1 MKGHIYKVV
10 NLLNILTIFKK
21 QLSKTN
27 LPKFID
33 FEGFGTV
40 SNELFKPGTADYKD
54 IENAL
59 FKYIPT
65 ETEHILKELRRT
77 AATSFFTPDD
87 LIEGQVLSLKKM
99 YAAKNIN
106 VKSILEPS
114 AGSGKYIKH
123 LKKHFPH
130 ATIYALEKDK
140 ITANVLQYNYFDDP
154 KVIIKNTPFEEIQ
167 NLDFPTKYDLI
178 ISNIPFG
185 SVAVFDPTIH
195 QKHTRQIHNYF
206 FAKALELSHE
216 NTITSFI
223 TSKGFLD
230 SKRNDFTRNYIH
242 NTATF
247 LGAFRFPNHTFKN
260 ANTAVV
266 ADLVY
271 IQKGNYKL
279 PEYKTYRENSPELLE
294 VNYNVFKD
302 TPYPYTNHINNY
314 FKENP
319 KHIFGDIISGGLYKV
334 DDFTVKSKLD
344 IATISY
350 KMLNIAENFKINNYK
365 VDYIQKNFKINT
377 QNEKSILGPIDSPI
391 KPTSI
396 LTNSIDPKYKIY
408 SKGNLYIDNRNKLN
422 IIKDFDH
429 TKSMP
434 LILSPFPFSK
444 KTDVNRIAYIIEIRN
459 SYNSLQLMDSN
470 TPEFKNK
477 LADFNNFYDQFNFQ
491 YQDLNAPLNLEII
504 KLDYQS
510 NLILSLETYNK
521 EKKYF
526 TKGDAFN
533 LDYYKSK
540 NISTTAEDVLK
551 KSNLK
556 LNYKDAVALSYNK
569 FNLVNFDFLT
579 EHFGISKQEF
589 IDNAIQ
595 KNALFLN
602 PIFTQKKEGTFLT
615 SMTPNAY
622 PTEFIS
628 KDMFYAGYIGKKI
641 EFFNA
646 DTDLTPYSKSINNDY
661 KQNLIASLELIKPEI
676 IDFSELNAKV
686 GENWIDTDIIT
697 KFVKK
702 TYDVDISI
710 KYNKN
715 LDKFFVDPL
724 EYDWLNNA
732 SYLKLREQFN
742 IKAGNG
748 RTYTFEKILE
758 GTLNSMIP
766 TMKITIQKEPRITR
780 VDKTSLVDFENKMK
794 LIDRDFN
801 TYVME
806 IPMLK
811 RNLEEKYHNLYNAYI
826 KPSINNKHLTFENLQ
841 FEPYPV
847 QRDATMQIIQNNGG
861 VVDHKVGWGKTITA
875 AMIAMKLKSMGV
887 INKSMMLC
895 LNPTIN
901 DVEKNIKSAYP
912 NINILTAGKH
922 SFTPKNK
929 DNFLEQIKTGDWD
942 LVLITHENYHI
953 ISQNIEMQTKVLQE
967 ELDNIDKDLEAMGIP
982 YREVSKKIKKGL
994 ETRKENLKVHIKRL
1008 YHNFDKKS
1016 RTKYTFDQLGIDHLF
1031 VDESHKYKNLAYTT
1045 RHNRV
1050 AGLNTKEGSKRAFNL
1065 LIGCRTLQEKYGG
1078 DKGVTFLSGTTIANS
1093 ITELYV
1099 IFKFLRPHKLA
1110 QLNITSFDQWVKIFG
1125 IKSMEIE
1132 KGMSGNYMLKER
1144 FRFFTKVPELARLYS
1159 DIAHV
1164 SHSSKHIKTPN
1175 LNTNFVM
1182 IKPFDEQKAY
1192 FKDLE
1197 RFAATPN
1204 LSLLNDPNA
1213 NFSEEG
1219 LKASALIAMNY
1230 MMKASLDMRIVNPD
1244 NIDSPENR
1252 IRTTAKNVAR
1262 IYQETSSF
1270 NGTQLVFSDKSTPKD
1285 AFNIY
1290 DELKRVLTTDYNIP
1304 EKDVVFIHHYDES
1317 KKKDKLI
1324 SDFNKGDVRIIIGS
1338 TQKLGTGLNIQERG
1352 VAIHHFDIPFRPS
1365 DFEQRIGRSVRKG
1378 NIFAES
1384 HHNNKV
1390 DNYLYATIG
1399 SIDLKLLELNSHKS
1413 NFINQIKNSTITA
1426 RTIDEGAIDANGS
1439 MSYNDFV
1446 SSISDNDHFVK
1457 IQKLKKEKEKL
1468 TTQKVIASKT
1478 INNNK
1483 TKQISLK
1490 ANLDSALKMLPKLE
1504 ANKVLFATLF
1514 PNNEVAFEKYS
1525 FYKKG
1530 DDKKQ
1535 TFDKFT
1541 QIVENAK
1548 KENEKSKSYE
1558 FTKELFSY
1566 DKLKFIYNGKRDS
1579 HNDTVFYNYNLYV
1592 LTPNKIKF
1600 THGSRQLVKNEET
1613 MLNYPMNALSK
1624 INGLIRNYKNNIEDN
1639 TLKLKVLKNNN
1650 GMLNFTKKDQDRLF
1664 EINDEIKNLE
1674 FIMLEEEQEK
1684 INKNN
1689 GINDDEDSKNKGKG
1703 NDDDNDDDDTTK
1715 GKGKG
1720 KRPKM

>member
-21 QLSKTN
+21 QLSKNN

-40 SNELFKPGTADYKD
+40 SKELFKPGTADYKD

-59 FKYIPT
+59 FKYTPT

-77 AATSFFTPDD
+77 AGTSFFTPDD

-99 YAAKNIN
+99 YEDKNIK

-114 AGSGKYIKH
+114 AGSGKYIKY
-123 LKKHFPH
+123 LKIHFPD

-140 ITANVLQYNYFDDP
+140 ITANILQYNYFEDP

-167 NLDFPTKYDLI
+167 NLEFPTKYDLI

-185 SVAVFDPTIH
+185 AVAVFDPTIDK
-195 QKHTRQIHNYF
+195 KHTQQIHNYF
-206 FAKALELSHE
+206 FAKSLELSHE

-230 SKRNDFTRNYIH
+230 AKKNGFTRNHIH

-247 LGAFRFPNHTFKN
+247 LGAFRLPNHTFKN
-260 ANTAVV
+260 ADTAVV

-279 PEYKTYRENSPELLE
+279 PEYQTYRENSPKFLE

-302 TPYPYTNHINNY
+302 TPYPYTNYINNY

-319 KHIFGDIISGGLYKV
+319 KHVFGDIIPGGLYKV

-344 IATISY
+344 LATISY
-350 KMLNIAENFKINNYK
+350 RMRNIAENFKINKYD
-365 VDYIQKNFKINT
+365 VTYVQKYFKIHT
-377 QNEKSILGPIDSPI
+377 PEK
-391 KPTSI
+391 KATV
-396 LTNSIDPKYKIY
+396 NSNIDPKYKIY
-408 SKGNLYIDNRNKLN
+408 SKGNLYIDKANKLN
-422 IIKDFDH
+422 IITDFDY

-434 LILSPFPFSK
+434 LILTPYTFPFSK
-444 KTDVNRIAYIIEIRN
+444 KPDINRIASIIEIRN
-459 SYNSLQLMDSN
+459 YYNSLQLMDSN
-470 TPEFKNK
+470 TPEFKTK

-491 YQDLNAPLNLEII
+491 YQDLNAPLNLKII
-504 KLDYQS
+504 NLDYQS
-510 NLILSLETYNK
+510 NLILNLENYNK
-521 EKKYF
+521 EKNYF

-533 LDYYKSK
+533 LEHYKSK
-540 NISTTAEDVLK
+540 TISTADDTNTIA

-569 FNLVNFDFLT
+569 FNLVNFDFLS

-589 IDNAIQ
+589 IDNAIE

-602 PIFTQKKEGTFLT
+602 PIFTQKKDGTYL
-615 SMTPNAY
+615 SNMTPNTY

-628 KDMFYAGYIGKKI
+628 KDMFYSGYINKKI

-646 DTDLTPYSKSINNDY
+646 DTDLTPYSKSLNDDY

-676 IDFSELNAKV
+676 IDFSDLNAKV
-686 GENWIDTDIIT
+686 GENWIDIDIIT
-697 KFVKK
+697 KFVNQ
-702 TYDVDISI
+702 TYDVDVSI
-710 KYNKN
+710 KYNEN
-715 LDKFFVDPL
+715 LDKFFVEPL

-732 SYLKLREQFN
+732 SYLKIREQFN

-758 GTLNSMIP
+758 GTLNSIIP

-794 LIDRDFN
+794 LIDSDFN
-801 TYVME
+801 NYV
-806 IPMLK
+806 IQNPILK
-811 RNLEEKYHNLYNAYI
+811 RNLEEKYHNLYNAFI
-826 KPSINNKHLTFENLQ
+826 KPSINNTHLTFENLK
-841 FEPYPV
+841 FEPYSV
-847 QRDATMQIIQNNGG
+847 QRDAAMQIIQNNGG
-861 VVDHKVGWGKTITA
+861 IVDHKVGWGKTITA

-967 ELDNIDKDLEAMGIP
+967 ELDNIDKDLEAIGIP
-982 YREVSKKIKKGL
+982 YREVSKQIKKGL
-994 ETRKENLKVHIKRL
+994 ETRKENLEVHIKRL
-1008 YHNFDKKS
+1008 YYDFDKKG

-1045 RHNRV
+1045 RHSRV
-1050 AGLNTKEGSKRAFNL
+1050 AGLNTKQGSKRAFNL
-1065 LIGCRTLQEKYGG
+1065 LIGCRTLQEKYGA

-1182 IKPFDEQKAY
+1182 IKPFAEQKAY

-1197 RFAATPN
+1197 KFAATSDV
-1204 LSLLNDPNA
+1204 SLLNDPNA

-1219 LKASALIAMNY
+1219 LKATALIAMNY
-1230 MMKASLDMRIVNPD
+1230 MMKASLDMRIINP
-1244 NIDSPENR
+1244 NNLDSPQNR
-1252 IRTTAKNVAR
+1252 IHTTAKNIAR
-1262 IYQETSSF
+1262 IYQNTSSF

-1285 AFNIY
+1285 KFNIY
-1290 DELKRVLTTDYNIP
+1290 DELKKVLTTDYNIP
-1304 EKDVVFIHHYDES
+1304 EKDVVFIHDYDDN

-1324 SDFNKGDVRIIIGS
+1324 SDFNKGEVRIIIGS

-1384 HHNNKV
+1384 HNDNKV

-1399 SIDLKLLELNSHKS
+1399 SIDLKLLELNAHKS

-1426 RTIDEGAIDANGS
+1426 RTIDEGAIDVNGA

-1457 IQKLKKEKEKL
+1457 IQKLKKEKENL

-1478 INNNK
+1478 IKNNK

-1490 ANLDSALKMLPKLE
+1490 ANLDSALKMLTKLE
-1504 ANKVLFATLF
+1504 ANKALFKTVF
-1514 PNNEVAFEKYS
+1514 PNNEIELEKYS
-1525 FYKKG
+1525 FYQKG
-1530 DDKKQ
+1530 DNRKQ

-1600 THGSRQLVKNEET
+1600 THGSRQLVQNEET
-1613 MLNYPMNALSK
+1613 MLNYPINALSK
-1624 INGLIRNYKNNIEDN
+1624 INGLISNYKKNIEDN
-1639 TLKLKVLKNNN
+1639 TLKLNVLKDNN
-1650 GMLNFTKKDQDRLF
+1650 GMLNFTEKDQDRIN

-1674 FIMLEEEQEK
+1674 FIMIEEEQER
-1684 INKNN
+1684 INKSND
-1689 GINDDEDSKNKGKG
+1689 INDDDDSKNKGKG
-1703 NDDDNDDDDTTK
+1703 NNNDDDNDDDTIK

-1720 KRPKM
+1720 PKM